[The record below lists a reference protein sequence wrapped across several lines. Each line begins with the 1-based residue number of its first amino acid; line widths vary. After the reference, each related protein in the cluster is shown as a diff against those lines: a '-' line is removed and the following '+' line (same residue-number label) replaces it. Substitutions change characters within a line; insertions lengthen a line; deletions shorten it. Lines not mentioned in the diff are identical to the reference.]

1 MITAIT
7 AFNIMLAT
15 VTVTSPLAALSL
27 SFLFRWI
34 FFRLRFAF
42 GKFLRSIG
50 ISSSFRA
57 AGNCFSM
64 LVLPFYRLRGFLY
77 YVVSV
82 KKNPLV
88 NTFCKCLFIF
98 QFLNL
103 YFFSVNYYNVFYDHL
118 HHLSKAYESLF
129 VLVALS
135 FKISYTLI
143 TEYQSE

>member
-50 ISSSFRA
+50 ISSSFRT

-64 LVLPFYRLRGFLY
+64 LVLPLTIKFLPA
-77 YVVSV
+77 
-82 KKNPLV
+82 PLPALLKRPGYPI
-88 NTFCKCLFIF
+88 TLPI
-98 QFLNL
+98 
-103 YFFSVNYYNVFYDHL
+103 S
-118 HHLSKAYESLF
+118 SLPC
-129 VLVALS
+129 LS
-135 FKISYTLI
+135 FLSTAYAVFSFRINASLIIRLHVSTLLWISSFVRFT
-143 TEYQSE
+143 